1 MRGRHQSGGELM
13 KARWVMAT
21 CMTVLFACA
30 GSVVLAQDGA
40 QDRAPNRPAPDRND
54 QKLSQNRKYHDH
66 IKFDDH
72 DREVIRDW
80 YNPDRD
86 KILVGLRDPN
96 RVSPYVDSRLQIGS
110 EHDADLPIQRPA
122 LIEFWYRLTSSLRN
136 YQYVA
141 IRGHVTAI
149 DDDYQDI
156 NDFIHFKLYF

>member
-1 MRGRHQSGGELM
+1 M

-21 CMTVLFACA
+21 CMTVLFAFA
-30 GSVVLAQDGA
+30 GTVVLAQDRA
-40 QDRAPNRPAPDRND
+40 QDRAPNRND
-54 QKLSQNRKYHDH
+54 QKLSQNRKQHDH

-72 DREVIRDW
+72 DRQVIRDW

-86 KILVGLRDPN
+86 RILVGLRDPN
-96 RVSPYVDSRLQIGS
+96 RVSPYVDSRLQIDPA
-110 EHDADLPIQRPA
+110 HDADMPIRRPA
-122 LIEFWYRLTSSLRN
+122 LIEFWYRLTSSFRN

-156 NDFIHFKLYF
+156 NDLVHFKLYF

>member
-1 MRGRHQSGGELM
+1 M

-21 CMTVLFACA
+21 CMTVLFAFA
-30 GSVVLAQDGA
+30 GTVVLAQDRA
-40 QDRAPNRPAPDRND
+40 QDRAPNQPVPDRPVPGRND
-54 QKLSQNRKYHDH
+54 QKLSQNRRDHDR

-72 DREVIRDW
+72 DRQVIRDW

-86 KILVGLRDPN
+86 RILVGLRDPN
-96 RVSPYVDSRLQIGS
+96 RVSPYVDSRLQIDTA
-110 EHDADLPIQRPA
+110 HDADMPIRRPA
-122 LIEFWYRLTSSLRN
+122 LIEFWYRLTSSFRN

-156 NDFIHFKLYF
+156 NDLIHFKLYF